1 MFDKERVTIIE
12 CEIVWMKIGVPDFNE
27 RLLFTQVVFVVVD
40 LLATEHVREYDWQL
54 NFIKSDKIGED

>member
-40 LLATEHVREYDWQL
+40 LLATL
-54 NFIKSDKIGED
+54 NL